1 MIIAEVSIAPLGV
14 GTSVSKYVKEAVKV
28 LKSSGLKVTV
38 GGMSTTLEAPDLETL
53 FKWIA
58 AAEAAEIAAGA
69 KRVLIHLKVDDRR
82 DKDLTM
88 DYKVQSVM
96 DKLG

>member
-14 GTSVSKYVKEAVKV
+14 GTSVSKYVKEAVKI

-38 GGMSTTLEAPDLETL
+38 GGMSTTIEAPDLETL

-58 AAEAAEIAAGA
+58 AAENAEINAGA

-82 DKDLTM
+82 DKDASINS
-88 DYKVQSVM
+88 KVSAV
-96 DKLG
+96 DL